1 MTKLNL
7 LLSLF
12 VVSLFLTSCLKEGD
26 GSFSHPGDF
35 SYITQDDNGLVY
47 ARTFYEGRGNL
58 ITSSGIKNMEPG
70 KFVITRYSWNNENGT
85 VKTSDGN
92 TVYNVITTEISEPLS
107 TTTLNMSPATENGF
121 SFKAIHRPIFD
132 SGTYFDD
139 HWAFS
144 YVYSGK
150 EGEAPVVSFFE
161 AARESGQNSDEVI
174 IDVRLN
180 KIGPASGTQDKELT
194 NSIVVDMSPL
204 RQKYAAERTNT
215 KVLNIKFRHYQEGKT
230 EPVFS
235 QYTYPMVLR
244 DN

>member
-1 MTKLNL
+1 MKKLNL

-12 VVSLFLTSCLKEGD
+12 VVGIILTSCFKEGD

-35 SYITQDDNGLVY
+35 SYITQDDDGLIY

-58 ITSSGIKNMEPG
+58 ITSPGIKDVGPG
-70 KFVITRYSWNNENGT
+70 KFVITRYSWNNESGT

-92 TVYNVITTEISEPLS
+92 TVYNVVTTEISDPLS
-107 TTTLNMSPATENGF
+107 TTKLTMSPATENGV

-150 EGEAPVVSFFE
+150 EGEAPVVSFYE
-161 AARESGQNSDEVI
+161 AARQSEQNPDEVI

-180 KIGPASGTQDKELT
+180 KIGTATGTQDKEMT

-204 RQKYAAERTNT
+204 RQKYAAERANT
-215 KVLNIKFRHYQEGKT
+215 KALSIKFRHYQEGRT